1 VASLQVRPRPT
12 PGEHDGV
19 VMDVDVDEDLAVL
32 AASLEDWVTPRPG
45 WELML
50 RQGTEFDRRNNVE
63 AELELALGEQ
73 TSRLLFR
80 LDQLEAADDTPEE
93 LVLRFEERDGIAK
106 LAHST
111 GTGWTSSS
119 SISSPLHRRRTAAA
133 SFADP
138 SHTGAFS
145 RATLESGWRRGVAP

>member
-1 VASLQVRPRPT
+1 MASLQVRPRPT

-32 AASLEDWVTPRPG
+32 AATLEDWVTPRPG

-80 LDQLEAADDTPEE
+80 LDQLEVADDTPEE

-106 LAHST
+106 LARLNENGLDVEFFHIFT
-111 GTGWTSSS
+111 FT
-119 SISSPLHRRRTAAA
+119 
-133 SFADP
+133 
-138 SHTGAFS
+138 
-145 RATLESGWRRGVAP
+145 